1 LELSLSHW
9 QSTPD
14 SLRGENERR
23 AHPRL
28 SCKGVA
34 KVLVLPDGPQLAG
47 NLVNLSLGG
56 CCIEFEREILA
67 PMYAQ
72 LDVLLDACDLRV
84 RLSAEIRRRDDNQVG
99 IRFLEMS
106 ARKEEQIRYLIQEL
120 VEIVKARG
128 VGGDGKENAGD

>member
-1 LELSLSHW
+1 MDLTLSHW

-14 SLRGENERR
+14 PSRGQNERR

-34 KVLVLPDGPQLAG
+34 KVLVLPDGPQLTG
-47 NLVNLSLGG
+47 NLLNLSLGG
-56 CCIEFEREILA
+56 CCIEFDREMLA

-120 VEIVKARG
+120 FEFAKVRG
-128 VGGDGKENAGD
+128 VSGNGKENAGD